1 MKLCRNDSETEE
13 SGEKS
18 LSQCHSF
25 QQKSYMDW
33 YGVKPSLRSDTN
45 EQLAA

>member
-1 MKLCRNDSETEE
+1 MKLCRNYSETEE

-18 LSQCHSF
+18 LSQCHSV
-25 QQKSYMDW
+25 QQKSHTDQS
-33 YGVKPSLRSDTN
+33 GVKPSLRSDTN